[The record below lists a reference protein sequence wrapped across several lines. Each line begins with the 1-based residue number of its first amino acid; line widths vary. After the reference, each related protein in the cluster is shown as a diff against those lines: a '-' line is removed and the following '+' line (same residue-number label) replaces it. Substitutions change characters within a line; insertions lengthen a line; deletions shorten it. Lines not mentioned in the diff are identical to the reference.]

1 MDCPVVYVLSDS
13 IGETGELVVKA
24 AVSQFNSAKIDIRR
38 IPFLNSPREVEDAL
52 LEAAACR
59 AAVVY
64 TLVRPDLKE
73 ALQVKNQ
80 ELALKCVDVMGPI
93 LEALKLVTQ
102 TSPRYEPGLIRKT
115 DEAYFNKI
123 EAIDFAVKYD
133 DGKQPWE
140 LVKADLVIIGVSRT
154 SKTPLSMYLAYNGI
168 KAANVPLIPEVTP
181 PSELFELSSHK
192 VIGLTVSPAHLFA
205 VRKERLKTLGLAEN
219 VDYASLDRI
228 TEELH
233 FAESIMHRIGCPVV
247 NVTSRAVE
255 ETAAKVLEYYRK
267 GAEK

>member
-24 AVSQFNSAKIDIRR
+24 AISQFNSVKIDIRR
-38 IPFLNSPREVEDAL
+38 IPFLNSPHEVEDAL
-52 LEAAACR
+52 LEAAACSG
-59 AAVVY
+59 AVIY

-73 ALQVKNQ
+73 TLKTKSQ
-80 ELALKCVDVMGPI
+80 ELALNCVDVMGPI
-93 LEALKLVTQ
+93 LETIKSVTQ

-140 LVKADLVIIGVSRT
+140 LAKADLVIIGISRT
-154 SKTPLSMYLAYNGI
+154 SKTPLSMYLAYKGV
-168 KAANVPLIPEVTP
+168 KAANVPLIPEVAP
-181 PSELFELSSHK
+181 PTELFELPPRK
-192 VIGLTVSPAHLFA
+192 VVGLTVSPDHLFA
-205 VRKERLKTLGLAEN
+205 VRRERLKTLGLAEN
-219 VDYASLDRI
+219 VDYANIDRI

-233 FAESIMHRIGCPVV
+233 FAERIMRRIGCPVV
-247 NVTSRAVE
+247 NVTSKAVE
-255 ETAAKVLEYYRK
+255 ETAANILEYYRK
-267 GAEK
+267 GAE